1 MSLKIRT
8 EAHARKMKV
17 ISSGTTFMGNCA
29 VISLTLRKDCFRYR
43 LCILIVFGFSLNVE
57 TKMYNPSMCL
67 APLDNQI
74 SLELVLTGKII

>member
-1 MSLKIRT
+1 
-8 EAHARKMKV
+8 
-17 ISSGTTFMGNCA
+17 
-29 VISLTLRKDCFRYR
+29 
-43 LCILIVFGFSLNVE
+43 LNVE

>member
-57 TKMYNPSMCL
+57 TKMYNPIRTWRHQS
-67 APLDNQI
+67 
-74 SLELVLTGKII
+74 